1 MDLIIILVLLM
12 ILFGTNYVMS
22 NILYNKLIDDYD
34 KKIEIKIGLIYDRL
48 KQYTDLFETILNE
61 QKEFDK
67 KLKKLSKKKAHK

>member
-1 MDLIIILVLLM
+1 
-12 ILFGTNYVMS
+12 MS